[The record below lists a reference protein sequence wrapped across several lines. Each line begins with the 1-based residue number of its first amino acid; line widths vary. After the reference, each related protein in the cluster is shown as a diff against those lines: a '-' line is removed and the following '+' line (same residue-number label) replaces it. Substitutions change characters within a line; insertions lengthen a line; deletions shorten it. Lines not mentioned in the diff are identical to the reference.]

1 MSTLDRYV
9 RRQWS
14 RVFFIVMLGFPILV
28 IVIDLVDNLN
38 RYLSGGLSK
47 ARVALA
53 YVYGMPE
60 TMFLVLP
67 AAVLFATTFT
77 VGPMGRY
84 SEITAAKAG
93 GISFLRLIRPL
104 LVLSGAAVVAG
115 LLLGE
120 AAPGASSKK
129 AELLGQKQV
138 RARDYRPNFVYR
150 ADGGWVYVVGGL
162 EVRPRAMREVVL
174 EREGAGAD

>member
-1 MSTLDRYV
+1 
-9 RRQWS
+9 
-14 RVFFIVMLGFPILV
+14 
-28 IVIDLVDNLN
+28 
-38 RYLSGGLSK
+38 
-47 ARVALA
+47 
-53 YVYGMPE
+53 MPE

-104 LVLSGAAVVAG
+104 LILSGAAVLAG
-115 LLLGE
+115 PLLGE

-150 ADGGWVYVVGGL
+150 ADGGGVYVVGGL
-162 EVRPRAMREVVL
+162 AVRPRARGAAVPAP
-174 EREGAGAD
+174 AGARADHPPSR

>member
-1 MSTLDRYV
+1 
-9 RRQWS
+9 
-14 RVFFIVMLGFPILV
+14 
-28 IVIDLVDNLN
+28 
-38 RYLSGGLSK
+38 
-47 ARVALA
+47 
-53 YVYGMPE
+53 MPE
-60 TMFLVLP
+60 TLSLVLP

-104 LVLSGAAVVAG
+104 LILSGAAVVAG

-120 AAPGASSKK
+120 AAPGGSSKK
-129 AELLGQKQV
+129 GELLGEKQV

-150 ADGGWVYVVGGL
+150 AGGGGGDVGGG
-162 EVRPRAMREVVL
+162 VGGRARGGGAGGPGGG
-174 EREGAGAD
+174 GAGA

>member
-1 MSTLDRYV
+1 
-9 RRQWS
+9 
-14 RVFFIVMLGFPILV
+14 
-28 IVIDLVDNLN
+28 
-38 RYLSGGLSK
+38 
-47 ARVALA
+47 
-53 YVYGMPE
+53 MPE
-60 TMFLVLP
+60 TLSLVLP

-104 LVLSGAAVVAG
+104 LILSGAAVVAG

-129 AELLGQKQV
+129 AELLGQKQG
-138 RARDYRPNFVYR
+138 RARDSRPNFVYR
-150 ADGGWVYVVGGL
+150 ADGGWGFGGGGL
-162 EVRPRAMREVVL
+162 EGRAPAVRV
-174 EREGAGAD
+174 AGLGPA